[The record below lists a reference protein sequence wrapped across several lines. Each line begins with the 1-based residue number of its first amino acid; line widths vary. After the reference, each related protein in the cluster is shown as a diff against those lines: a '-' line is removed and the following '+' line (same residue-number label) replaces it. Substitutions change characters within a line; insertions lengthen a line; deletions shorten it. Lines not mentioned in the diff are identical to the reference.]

1 MHAFVKGWG
10 SCMFLLRGGL
20 MHAFVK
26 GWGSCMLLLRG
37 GAHAC
42 FRRIRYDN
50 VRMSSSL
57 MKV

>member
-42 FRRIRYDN
+42 FC
-50 VRMSSSL
+50 
-57 MKV
+57 

>member
-1 MHAFVKGWG
+1 MHAFVEGWG
-10 SCMFLLRGGL
+10 SCMLLLRGGL

-42 FRRIRYDN
+42 FC
-50 VRMSSSL
+50 
-57 MKV
+57 